1 MKHCLVLSLL
11 PALIACSG
19 GSEPEIDIA
28 ERPAMAADSLPDVAD
43 QLIIDGTTLSEML
56 AQVDSVETAEEV
68 RPAIDAMVAD
78 YRVIIDRMETMEEP
92 NFSDLAAMAS
102 RARPLAE
109 AQQRVATEIQRINR
123 DHPEAAK
130 VLREALRDLDPQ

>member
-1 MKHCLVLSLL
+1 
-11 PALIACSG
+11 
-19 GSEPEIDIA
+19 
-28 ERPAMAADSLPDVAD
+28 MAADSLPDVAD